1 MSENPLLSPEF
12 EIPFDKIRPEH
23 VAPAI
28 REALAEAQKRL
39 PELKARCAG
48 EPLTYEITLQAL
60 DDLVEG
66 VVHPYRLARH
76 LLGVMNGPELRQAFN
91 EVLPEVTAF
100 LARLATDHDLW
111 QIVARYA
118 ETPEGAALEG
128 VRQRHLRKTEQAFRR
143 AGASLPEAERKRVE
157 ALNVELA
164 QLSTKFSENVLD
176 ATNDY
181 ELVITSEEALAGLP
195 ESALRR
201 ARASAASRG
210 LEGYRFTLQA
220 PSYLPFVKYVED
232 RELRRELHEA
242 FLGVG
247 AAEPY
252 DNRGIMREILAR
264 RRELAQ
270 LLGYADFADLQ
281 ADDRMIGTG
290 AHAAAFEQDLEARTR
305 PYFDAEVAELERH
318 ARTELNLERL
328 EAWDVPFVS
337 EKLRK
342 ERFSLDE
349 EELRPYFP
357 LPQVLSGLF
366 DLTERLFGVKVTP
379 ADGVPTWHHDVDVYH
394 FRHEDGTFLGALY
407 ADWFPRESKRNGA
420 WMNGLRTGGPGPAGF
435 EPHVG
440 IIACNFTPPED
451 GRPALLTHSEVETVF
466 HEFGHLLHHVM
477 CRVEVRARSSMN
489 VAWDF
494 VELPSQI
501 MENWT
506 WEREALDLF
515 ARHYETGDALPAELF
530 EALAG
535 SRNFLE
541 ATAQMRQL
549 MLGTV
554 DLAIHRDFDPQ
565 GGDDLLEFGRRTM
578 AGLEVRPDFAKGER
592 LARFTHIFSG
602 GYAAGY
608 YSYKWSE
615 VLDADAFSRF
625 AKEGIFNPETGRA
638 FAAAVLSRGDADD
651 PAQLFRDFMGREPDM
666 DALIRR
672 SLGDAALGGALPDA
686 AGGSGQ
692 QSQSG

>member
-506 WEREALDLF
+506 WETSSPSTSRRAKPCRPNSSRHWQAAATSSRPPPRCASSCW
-515 ARHYETGDALPAELF
+515 ARSTWPSTAT
-530 EALAG
+530 
-535 SRNFLE
+535 STRKE
-541 ATAQMRQL
+541 AT
-549 MLGTV
+549 TC
-554 DLAIHRDFDPQ
+554 
-565 GGDDLLEFGRRTM
+565 
-578 AGLEVRPDFAKGER
+578 
-592 LARFTHIFSG
+592 
-602 GYAAGY
+602 
-608 YSYKWSE
+608 WS
-615 VLDADAFSRF
+615 S
-625 AKEGIFNPETGRA
+625 
-638 FAAAVLSRGDADD
+638 AAAQWRAWKCGRTSRKASASRASRTSSRAVTRPVTTPTSGARYSTPTPSAASPRRASSTPRLGARSPQPCSRGAM
-651 PAQLFRDFMGREPDM
+651 PTT
-666 DALIRR
+666 RR
-672 SLGDAALGGALPDA
+672 NCSATSWAANRTWTPSSGAAWVTPP
-686 AGGSGQ
+686 
-692 QSQSG
+692 

>member
-1 MSENPLLSPEF
+1 MSENPLLSTAF
-12 EIPFDKIRPEH
+12 EIPFDKIKPEH
-23 VAPAI
+23 VAPAV
-28 REALAEAQKRL
+28 REALAKAETGLAELTTPRGGEA
-39 PELKARCAG
+39 
-48 EPLTYEITLQAL
+48 LTYDTTLQAL
-60 DDLVEG
+60 DDLVES

-76 LLGVMNGPELRQAFN
+76 LVGVMNGPELRQAVN
-91 EVLPEVTAF
+91 EILPEVTAF

-111 QIVARYA
+111 QLIAGYA
-118 ETPEGAALEG
+118 ATPEAAALEG
-128 VRQRHLRKTEQAFRR
+128 VRQRHLLKTEREFRR
-143 AGASLPEAERKRVE
+143 AGANLPEAKRHRVE
-157 ALNVELA
+157 ALKVELA
-164 QLSTKFSENVLD
+164 QLTIKFAENVLD
-176 ATNDY
+176 STNEY
-181 ELVITSEEALAGLP
+181 ELLIASEEALAGLP

-232 RELRRELHEA
+232 GELRRELYEA
-242 FLGVG
+242 FLAVG
-247 AAEPY
+247 TAEPY
-252 DNRGIMREILAR
+252 DNRGIMRNILDR
-264 RRELAQ
+264 RRELAR

-281 ADDRMIGTG
+281 TEDRMIKTG
-290 AHAAAFEQDLEARTR
+290 AQAAAFERDLVAKTR
-305 PYFDAEVAELERH
+305 PYFDADVTELEGF
-318 ARTELNLERL
+318 ARSELGLGRL

-337 EKLRK
+337 EKLRMA
-342 ERFSLDE
+342 RFDVDE
-349 EELRPYFP
+349 EALRPYFP
-357 LPQVLSGLF
+357 LPQVLRGLF
-366 DLTERLFGVKVTP
+366 DLTERLFGVKVTQ
-379 ADGVPTWHHDVDVYH
+379 ADGVPAWHHDVDVYH
-394 FRHEDGTFLGALY
+394 FRHEDGTFLGSLY

-420 WMNGLRTGGPGPAGF
+420 WMNGLRTGGPSADGF

-451 GRPALLTHSEVETVF
+451 GHPALLTHSEVETVF

-506 WEREALDLF
+506 WEREAVELF
-515 ARHYETGDALPAELF
+515 AEHHETGEALPAELF
-530 EALAG
+530 ERLAS

-554 DLAIHRDFDPQ
+554 DLALHRDFDPQ
-565 GGDDLLEFGRRTM
+565 NDDDLLEFGRKTM
-578 AGLEVRPDFAKGER
+578 AEMEVRPEFARGER

-625 AKEGIFNPETGRA
+625 ANEGIFNAETGRE

-651 PAQLFRDFMGREPDM
+651 PAQLFHDFMGRDPEM

-672 SLGDAALGGALPDA
+672 SLGEGALGTAFGDA
-686 AGGSGQ
+686 AGLSGEH
-692 QSQSG
+692 SELE